1 MPNQDEIALANYRIE
16 KAEDCLNASKL
27 LLDDEF
33 YADSANRS
41 YYAIFHS
48 INALFALRSIGF
60 KKHSGVLANFN
71 LDYIKSGLIEIEYAK
86 IAKSAFSVRTQSDYS
101 DFYIVSK
108 QDVSEQYQNAEKFV
122 NRIKEFIK
130 TQI

>member
-1 MPNQDEIALANYRIE
+1 MPSQEEIDLAKYRLE
-16 KAEDCLNASKL
+16 KARDCINAAKV

-41 YYAIFHS
+41 YYAIFHA
-48 INALFALRSIGF
+48 INALFALRGIGF

-71 LDYIKSGLIEIEYAK
+71 SDYIKTGFIEVEYAK
-86 IAKSAFSVRTQSDYS
+86 IAKEAFSIRTHSDYS
-101 DFYIVSK
+101 DFYVVVK
-108 QDVSEQYQNAEKFV
+108 EEVVEQYDNAVRFLE
-122 NRIKEFIK
+122 RIETYVR